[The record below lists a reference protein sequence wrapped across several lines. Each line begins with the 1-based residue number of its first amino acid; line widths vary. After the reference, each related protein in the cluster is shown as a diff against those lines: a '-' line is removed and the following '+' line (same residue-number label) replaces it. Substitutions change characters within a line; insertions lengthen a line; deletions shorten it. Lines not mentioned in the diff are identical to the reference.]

1 VGRALMW
8 SGPAPVHASSVRTRT
23 VVILLA
29 TGAAVVSGCGAAA
42 GLRPAASADA
52 AGSRRPAPARSPGR
66 PAYVDVAVATL
77 WVRPGIARPID
88 RPALTHPVDMAAWQ
102 RALATTARRA
112 WLVGRLETQALYG
125 TRVLVTGR
133 SGSWLHVVVPSQP
146 TPRDARGYPGWL
158 PAVQVTDAL
167 TLDRYAHGRVAVVT
181 KRVAW
186 LRTTAG
192 ARTIRLSFG
201 TRLAVVGASTAGVE
215 IATPN
220 GGTRV
225 VGASAV
231 RVYPRR
237 SAIPTPT
244 GAQVV
249 RTARRFVGL
258 RYLWAGVSGWGFD
271 CSGLTYAVYHR
282 FGVRLPRD
290 AQDQAASGRAVSR
303 GALAPGDLVFFAG
316 PGGTGAVHHVAVYAG
331 GGDIIESPNS
341 AASVRVVPLASEMG
355 SFAGARRIL

>member
-1 VGRALMW
+1 MGRALMW
-8 SGPAPVHASSVRTRT
+8 SGSLPVHAASVRTRT

-42 GLRPAASADA
+42 GSRPTASEGA

-77 WVRPGIARPID
+77 WVRPGTARPID
-88 RPALTHPVDMAAWQ
+88 RPALTRPVDMAAWL
-102 RALATTARRA
+102 RALTTPRRA
-112 WLVGRLETQALYG
+112 WLVGRLETQVLYG

-133 SGSWLHVVVPSQP
+133 SGGWLHVVVPSQR
-146 TPRDARGYPGWL
+146 TPRDARGYPGWM
-158 PAVQVTDAL
+158 PAVQVTDDL

-181 KRVAW
+181 KRLAW
-186 LRTTAG
+186 LHTRTG

-215 IATPN
+215 VATPN

-237 SAIPTPT
+237 SAIPAPT
-244 GAQVV
+244 GAQIV
-249 RTARRFVGL
+249 RTARRFRGL
-258 RYLWAGVSGWGFD
+258 RYLWAGVSAWGFD

-282 FGVRLPRD
+282 FGVQLPRD
-290 AQDQAASGRAVSR
+290 AQDQAASGRGVSVA
-303 GALAPGDLVFFAG
+303 ALAPGDLVFFAG
-316 PGGTGAVHHVAVYAG
+316 PGGTGAVHHVAIYVG

-341 AASVRVVPLASEMG
+341 AASVRIVPLASELG
-355 SFAGARRIL
+355 TFAGARRIL